1 VTLHIDD
8 GRSLQHFAAIDPRST
23 PLAKQALKV
32 GTLFAFIYNAE
43 RKHIYGRSERK
54 RKEKEHVSF
63 FYNIL
68 FVSEHIQ
75 HACKVH
81 FPHDWQAKYSACMA
95 EGLMQNEILD
105 VPAKRSLG
113 IVDSS

>member
-1 VTLHIDD
+1 M
-8 GRSLQHFAAIDPRST
+8 QHCAAIDPRST

-32 GTLFAFIYNAE
+32 GTLFVFIYNAE
-43 RKHIYGRSERK
+43 QKHIYGRSERK
-54 RKEKEHVSF
+54 RKEKEHVCF

-75 HACKVH
+75 HVCKVY
-81 FPHDWQAKYSACMA
+81 FTHDWQAKYSACMA